1 MGPHDAG
8 EDLPESPLCAF
19 VLSWECRLN
28 RLNPHQPTWVSGGT
42 QLIVGGWRTAAG
54 VGQLTGP
61 SCGLVI
67 SSDVTGGNQPRQPF
81 QITHL
86 SQDWFHITKSIQ
98 YKVI

>member
-42 QLIVGGWRTAAG
+42 QLIVGGVADSGWCRSTYRTLLW
-54 VGQLTGP
+54 VSHQL
-61 SCGLVI
+61 
-67 SSDVTGGNQPRQPF
+67 
-81 QITHL
+81 
-86 SQDWFHITKSIQ
+86 
-98 YKVI
+98 